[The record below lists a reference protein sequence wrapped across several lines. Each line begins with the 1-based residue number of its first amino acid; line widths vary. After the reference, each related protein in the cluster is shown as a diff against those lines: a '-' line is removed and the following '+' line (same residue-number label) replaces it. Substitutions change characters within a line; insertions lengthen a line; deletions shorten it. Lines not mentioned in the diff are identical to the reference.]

1 MELNIIKEAR
11 DKFGSP
17 LYIFDLDRLK
27 ERVMMIKERVKSA
40 QCCYAMKANPFLIK
54 PMNEYVDKYEVC
66 SPGEYEICHRMG
78 IDPQEN
84 SSVRSQ

>member
-17 LYIFDLDRLK
+17 LYIFDLDKLK

-40 QCCYAMKANPFLIK
+40 QCCYCLLYTSDAAD
-54 PMNEYVDKYEVC
+54 E
-66 SPGEYEICHRMG
+66 
-78 IDPQEN
+78 
-84 SSVRSQ
+84 